1 MQEPA
6 QCPRALTGTVE
17 WDRYQRTTV
26 PSLAQAVGSKTVRED
41 GPEEREFADVVL
53 PAKPLNLRAR
63 DLDSVELRSH
73 RLHCSERRDSI
84 PGPA

>member
-1 MQEPA
+1 
-6 QCPRALTGTVE
+6 
-17 WDRYQRTTV
+17 
-26 PSLAQAVGSKTVRED
+26 
-41 GPEEREFADVVL
+41 VVL

-63 DLDSVELRSH
+63 DFDSVELRSH